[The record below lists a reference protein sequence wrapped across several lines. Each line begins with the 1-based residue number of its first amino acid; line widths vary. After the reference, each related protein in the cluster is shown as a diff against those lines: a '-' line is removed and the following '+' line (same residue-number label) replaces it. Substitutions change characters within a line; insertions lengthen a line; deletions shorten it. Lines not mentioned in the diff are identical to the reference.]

1 MLFLLYC
8 LLLCGVSCSASE
20 SSLNKDFQTLI
31 DYQEA
36 FCGAKGI
43 SCPESILRG
52 VEGNEQLQERV
63 ITCAQSVKPLICGDL
78 YELCYDVLKHIQPQS
93 SIKCYEWNTDQFM
106 LSLYAERSQFFQNKS
121 KGFFDIFQD
130 KQREIFQKERRR
142 LAALCGI
149 ISKGLV
155 AHPSVADT
163 SGNISYSAEE
173 QFFIGVERINIDPR
187 DDMDCK
193 YLLVTPQQNTS
204 MNGYGSSMTYEDC
217 NPLEPWA
224 KFYDVDYFVTHEQ
237 AGSWETIG
245 PDAEKN
251 IRFTL
256 LRDKNNQHIGYLD
269 HKTYEKRLWA
279 TIRPFLW
286 KMSNMLEE
294 QKTYFY
300 VEDFGIGNWI
310 LENISS
316 EDVESVYEKHVQSV
330 LQVYDEAWNNTLLHY
345 LIDAF
350 HFAWAQKN
358 VMQKYQKMFDKFAE
372 NKQLKTII
380 LGNDD
385 WEGRLPDAHSTA
397 VLTTLYISNGDVFPM
412 NAENMHK
419 CILSLIDTTL
429 FAMQHYEINPYVLP
443 SILKELF
450 YTLKIKTH
458 SKTKKNLLPADR
470 CYAAKTGHEVIEDI
484 YSRNNP
490 YNTDFYWQMV
500 DRWYSLHP
508 LVGMVGK
515 IRYTQ
520 YHKYGGQTLEMT
532 YSGGQS
538 FEKAERPSFLTE
550 KCPVKGPETVA
561 PLLLPKEVFPVTP
574 LSSQKK
580 FFVTPPN
587 NFTKLTRSMAAFLRH
602 YKSYILC
609 SWFLVIG
616 LATYVLDG
624 K

>member
-1 MLFLLYC
+1 MIFLLYF
-8 LLLCGVSCSASE
+8 LLLCGISCGASE

-43 SCPESILRG
+43 SCPESILRW
-52 VEGNEQLQERV
+52 VKDNKQLQERV
-63 ITCAQSVKPLICGDL
+63 ITCAQLVKPLVCGDL
-78 YELCYDVLKHIQPQS
+78 YELCYDVLKHIQHQS
-93 SIKCYEWNTDQFM
+93 SIECYGWNTDQFM
-106 LSLYAERSQFFQNKS
+106 LSLYAERSQFFQNK
-121 KGFFDIFQD
+121 QNE
-130 KQREIFQKERRR
+130 RLYKERRQ

-155 AHPSVADT
+155 AHPLADT

-173 QFFIGVERINIDPR
+173 QFFIGVNRINIDPR

-204 MNGYGSSMTYEDC
+204 MKGYGSLMTYGDG

-224 KFYDVDYFVTHEQ
+224 RFYDVDYFVTHEQ
-237 AGSWETIG
+237 ASDWKNIG
-245 PDAEKN
+245 PNEEKD

-256 LRDKNNQHIGYLD
+256 LRNKNNQAIGYLD

-279 TIRPFLW
+279 MIRPFLW
-286 KMSNMLEE
+286 KMSNMLEGR
-294 QKTYFY
+294 KTYFY

-316 EDVESVYEKHVQSV
+316 DDVEFVYEKHVQSV
-330 LQVYDEAWNNTLLHY
+330 LQIYDEAWEGTLFHY

-358 VMQKYQKMFDKFAE
+358 VMQKHQDLFDKFAE

-385 WEGRLPDAHSTA
+385 WKGILPDAHSTA

-412 NAENMHK
+412 NAENMRNPT
-419 CILSLIDTTL
+419 LSLIDTTL

-443 SILKELF
+443 SILNELF
-450 YTLKIKTH
+450 HTLKIKTH
-458 SKTKKNLLPADR
+458 SKTEKNLLPADEY
-470 CYAAKTGHEVIEDI
+470 YAEKTGHKVIENI
-484 YSRNNP
+484 YSRSNR
-490 YNTDFYWQMV
+490 YNKNFYWQMV

-508 LVGMVGK
+508 WKGRLGN
-515 IRYTQ
+515 IIYTQ
-520 YHKYGGQTLEMT
+520 YHKYGGQMLEMA
-532 YSGGQS
+532 YKGGKL
-538 FEKAERPSFLTE
+538 FEKKERPSFLTKE
-550 KCPVKGPETVA
+550 SPVESPETVA
-561 PLLLPKEVFPVTP
+561 PLLLPKEVF
-574 LSSQKK
+574 S
-580 FFVTPPN
+580 VTPPSS
-587 NFTKLTRSMAAFLRH
+587 FIKLTRSIAAFLR
-602 YKSYILC
+602 YYNVYEKSCILC
-609 SWFLVIG
+609 SWFLVMG